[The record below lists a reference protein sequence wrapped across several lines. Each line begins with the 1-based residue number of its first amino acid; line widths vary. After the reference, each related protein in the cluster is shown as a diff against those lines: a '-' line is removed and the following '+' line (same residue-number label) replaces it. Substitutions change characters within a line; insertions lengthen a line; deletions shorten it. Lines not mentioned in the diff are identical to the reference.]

1 MRKLIIT
8 LAILFFALSGIVIFR
23 ALSIPVTNSSYRFNR
38 EELKQ
43 NDTPP
48 PSEEGRP
55 AGENDTNQG
64 LMNDR
69 QVKTA
74 MRGNDVSTKSREP
87 QTDAE
92 KEGPQRTIR
101 VLAVFDGEPFH
112 SGQVLMSDS
121 LMSSIKE
128 LSKKI
133 LDVPD
138 YQVSIEGHTDNIPI
152 VASHGKQYRDNM
164 DLSYLRAK
172 TIAGILI
179 DQGVAQD
186 RISII
191 GYGDTRPI
199 ASNDTKEGRARNR
212 RVEVKLIPTNKEF

>member
-1 MRKLIIT
+1 MRKLIIA

-23 ALSIPVTNSSYRFNR
+23 ALIVVPVTNSSYRYNR
-38 EELKQ
+38 EELEP

-48 PSEEGRP
+48 PSEEGLP
-55 AGENDTNQG
+55 AGENDTI
-64 LMNDR
+64 
-69 QVKTA
+69 K
-74 MRGNDVSTKSREP
+74 
-87 QTDAE
+87 
-92 KEGPQRTIR
+92 
-101 VLAVFDGEPFH
+101 VLAVFDGESFH
-112 SGQVLMSDS
+112 SGQVLMSGS
-121 LMSSIKE
+121 LMSRIKE

-133 LDVPD
+133 LAAPD

-172 TIAGILI
+172 TIAGILM

-199 ASNDTKEGRARNR
+199 ASNETKEGRARNR
-212 RVEVKLIPTNKEF
+212 RVEVKLISGK